1 MKLVSVQ
8 LQIKITL
15 EREGAPRMGTALG
28 ISKQQLLFL
37 VLVILSLLIITVITA
52 FFVVH
57 ATAPNP
63 FHEVAILGWHFH
75 P

>member
-1 MKLVSVQ
+1 MRLGTNQ

-15 EREGAPRMGTALG
+15 EREGELCMGTALG
-28 ISKQQLLFL
+28 ISKKQLLAL
-37 VLVILSLLIITVITA
+37 VLIILFLLVTA
-52 FFVVH
+52 TIVLH

-63 FHEVAILGWHFH
+63 LHAVAIIIWH

>member
-1 MKLVSVQ
+1 MKLDANQ

-15 EREGAPRMGTALG
+15 EREGAPHMGTALG

-57 ATAPNP
+57 ATAPNL
-63 FHEVAILGWHFH
+63 FHEMAIIGWHS
-75 P
+75 